1 MSHVKISLS
10 RFLSGLVAL
19 LILISTP
26 AFAQEPGQQEK
37 AKEEVPANPR
47 LVRHTN
53 FFTPKR
59 VYDLQLDPYS
69 KPHVPGGLNYQTYT
83 AVGYDLANSI
93 MIVGPDKGIIIVDTL
108 GDEQSAVEVAK
119 LFRQRLNLPENSPL
133 PIKAIIYTHNHI
145 DHTAGVQGY
154 LKNADRKPCLP
165 ETEKNQGMDGTY
177 IANGNCVEIIG
188 QKNIVDS
195 VINTATVVGNIINPR
210 SVYMYGNLIPQADR
224 TNNGIG
230 PFISPGTPTF
240 QMPSRTFTNEL
251 KFAAAGVN
259 MKIIYVPSETDDE
272 LAVFLPDNMNQR
284 DGGVARE
291 DGWGGKGLL
300 LSAEVIQGPS
310 YPNLYSLRGTSY
322 RNPATW
328 FRSVDKLRE
337 LDSWCMVPSHGP
349 PLCGADNIQ
358 LLLKNFRDAIQF
370 THDQTVRYTNM
381 GDTPPEMAAHIKLP
395 DYLVTDLRQVQP
407 PGVKGLPQTGAIDA
421 ADYRNPEDYLTPFYG
436 SVPQAVREIYFGYVG
451 WFEAD
456 PVGLS
461 PTPPKELAEKTVQ
474 MMGKDKMMTAA
485 QEALDKGTEALNKGE
500 AFMAKGQKELARA
513 EFDKAQANSQWAA
526 ELMTLVIR
534 VNHDDRDARK
544 IKGAAFR
551 NLAVMVTNPNWRDW
565 YISSSME
572 LKLPDGVHFPAI
584 TGALVSPEIVS
595 ALPAGAW
602 VNSWTMRLK
611 AEDSMKREKTLTM
624 GFWFPPDQ
632 NYGGEGFSIKI
643 RKAIAEFVE
652 TNSREPTGP
661 DVDVA
666 ISMTRDALAKLL
678 RAEADAI
685 GKKNEKI
692 FIDILKE
699 AIKNGQVQL
708 IKGTELQL
716 AEFFSY
722 FDPRMTTMPYLTIR

>member
-1 MSHVKISLS
+1 MSHVKVSPFPALAVLLALQIS
-10 RFLSGLVAL
+10 
-19 LILISTP
+19 ISAP
-26 AFAQEPGQQEK
+26 AFAQQPTPPEK

-47 LVRHTN
+47 LIRHTN

-69 KPHVPGGLNYQTYT
+69 KPHLPEGLNYQTYT

-119 LFRQRLNLPENSPL
+119 LFRQRLHLPANSPL

-165 ETEKNQGMDGTY
+165 ESEKNQGLDGTL

-195 VINTATVVGNIINPR
+195 VINTATVAGNIINPR
-210 SVYMYGNLIPQADR
+210 SVYMYGNMIPQADR

-272 LAVFLPDNMNQR
+272 LAIFLPDNMNRR

-310 YPNLYSLRGTSY
+310 FPNLYSLRGTSY

-349 PLCGADNIQ
+349 PLCGANNIQ
-358 LLLKNFRDAIQF
+358 LLLRNFRDAIQF
-370 THDQTVRYTNM
+370 THDQTVRFMNM
-381 GDTPPEMAAHIKLP
+381 GNTPPEMAAHIKLP
-395 DYLVTDLRQVQP
+395 DYLVTDLQQVQP
-407 PGVKGLPQTGAIDA
+407 PGVKGLPQTGATDPK
-421 ADYRNPEDYLTPFYG
+421 DYRNPEDYLTPFYG

-461 PTPPKELAEKTVQ
+461 PTAPKELAEKTIQ
-474 MMGKDKMMTAA
+474 LMGKDKMMIAA
-485 QEALDKGTEALNKGE
+485 KEALDKGTEALNKGE
-500 AFMAKGQKELARA
+500 FE
-513 EFDKAQANSQWAA
+513 KAQTQSQWAA

-544 IKGAAFR
+544 IKAAAFR

-565 YISSSME
+565 YISSAME
-572 LKLPDGVHFPAI
+572 LQLPDGVHLPAV
-584 TGALVSPEIVS
+584 TGGLVSPEIV
-595 ALPAGAW
+595 AHLPVGAW

-632 NYGGEGFSIKI
+632 NYDGEGFTIRI

-652 TNSREPTGP
+652 TKSHEPTG
-661 DVDVA
+661 DTDVA
-666 ISMTRDALAKLL
+666 VSMTRAAWGKLL
-678 RAEADAI
+678 VAEADAI
-685 GKKNEKI
+685 NNKNEKI
-692 FIDILKE
+692 FVDMLKE
-699 AIKNGQVQL
+699 AIKNGEVKL
-708 IKGTELQL
+708 IKGTDAQL
-716 AEFFSY
+716 VEFFSY